1 MAARKMVWRDIK
13 LEVETSEVV
22 TAVRLKIYRVP
33 DLKAFSVSVII
44 EKIE

>member
-1 MAARKMVWRDIK
+1 MAAWKMVWREIK
-13 LEVETSEVV
+13 LEAETSEVV
-22 TAVRLKIYRVP
+22 TAIRLKIYRIP